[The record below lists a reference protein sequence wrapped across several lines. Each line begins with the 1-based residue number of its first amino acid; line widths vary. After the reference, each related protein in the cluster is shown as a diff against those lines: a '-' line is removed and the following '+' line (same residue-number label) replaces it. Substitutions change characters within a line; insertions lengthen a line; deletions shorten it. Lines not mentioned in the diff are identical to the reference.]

1 MRCHSGDGYLRLVG
15 GEGFITLNCHW
26 PFDLAMDEW
35 INIEN
40 SFSTL
45 DYLRA
50 INDAMATGKGAARG
64 INGGFMEVA
73 LQDDGFTI
81 EFSRPQAGWSATSL
95 HLHIRRPVD
104 DLLRQVPPARVAVE
118 AAR

>member
-1 MRCHSGDGYLRLVG
+1 MLCHSGDGYLTLAG
-15 GEGFITLNCHW
+15 GEELITLNCHW

-45 DYLRA
+45 DYLKA
-50 INDAMATGKGAARG
+50 INDARATGKGTARG

-73 LQDDGFTI
+73 LQADGFTI
-81 EFSRPQAGWSATSL
+81 EFSRPQAGWFATSL
-95 HLHIRRPVD
+95 QLHIQRPVD
-104 DLLRQVPPARVAVE
+104 DLLLQVPRPRLAAE